1 MKLNPY
7 DVKRCRRFLPKVI
20 KDVMKH
26 NKVFVGGGFI
36 TSIVTG
42 NPINDIDLFV
52 PSKELAETLVYSL
65 KTEVDKTHKSDNAI
79 TIIRDGKP
87 AIQIIHRWVFDNL
100 EDMAKSFDF
109 TISCAGLSVNDSY
122 CDDNFYQDLSAKRLI
137 YRHPIRNED
146 AGGSMLRLLKYYRK
160 GYTAP
165 LNSIAGV
172 VTRMVKDIDFG
183 KVDPKDE
190 DRLTKVITGLLIE
203 VDPNAVVID

>member
-1 MKLNPY
+1 MKLNEY
-7 DVKRCRRFLPKVI
+7 DVRRCRRFLPRVV

-42 NPINDIDLFV
+42 EPINDIDLFV
-52 PSKELAETLVYSL
+52 PSKELAETLVNSL
-65 KTEVDKTHKSDNAI
+65 KSEGDKTHKSDNAI
-79 TIIRDGKP
+79 TIIRQGKP

-122 CDDNFYQDLSAKRLI
+122 CDANFYQDLAAKRLV

-172 VTRMVKDIDFG
+172 LTRTVKDLDFQRIG
-183 KVDPKDE
+183 GE
-190 DRLTKVITGLLIE
+190 EQLTKVITGLLIE